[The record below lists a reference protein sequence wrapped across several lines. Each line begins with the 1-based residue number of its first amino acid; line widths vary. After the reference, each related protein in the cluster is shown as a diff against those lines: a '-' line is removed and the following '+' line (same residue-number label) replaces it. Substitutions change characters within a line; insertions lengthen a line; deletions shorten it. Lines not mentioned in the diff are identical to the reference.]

1 MLVMATHTWE
11 ASMWEVEAEGSGIS
25 GHLQL
30 QREFKTSLGYPRL
43 NQRKK
48 RKEKK
53 EKDLG
58 IQGYPRLLRCT
69 NPSVN
74 RPARE
79 ARRGRGYPGSVV
91 LTTYIPSVDP
101 RGCQLLSYSLPDISS
116 VLSPTD
122 YASTEE
128 DQDLQFTT

>member
-1 MLVMATHTWE
+1 MLATATHTCE
-11 ASMWEVEAEGSGIS
+11 DSMWEVEAEGSGIS

-43 NQRKK
+43 DQRKQ

-58 IQGYPRLLRCT
+58 IQGYPRLLRCI

-74 RPARE
+74 KPTRE
-79 ARRGRGYPGSVV
+79 VWRGRGYPGSVV
-91 LTTYIPSVDP
+91 LTTYIPSVDQ
-101 RGCQLLSYSLPDISS
+101 RGC
-116 VLSPTD
+116 
-122 YASTEE
+122 
-128 DQDLQFTT
+128 